1 MTTTSDPYPSACPMS
16 CSQHPSL
23 DCYMQC
29 NDECCES
36 RDGKRKWRTSALTA
50 KTKEKFGEANDD
62 LTDEERKRPKD
73 KPNVLDD
80 KVIES
85 QENSTKAHNAE
96 DVENVVS
103 DDVTDEGTKRPKHKP
118 DVLDDK
124 VIASQDNATQENN
137 VENAEKVTADD
148 LIDVERKPPN
158 PKPDAL
164 DDKVKTSQDNTDS
177 ITQASNSEIAENGI
191 SEDFIDEKKEEP
203 THKTNAL
210 DDKEMSSQDNTTQ
223 AHFEEDAANAIE
235 DDLTDELRK
244 RPKHKPNVLDV
255 KVTASYGN
263 TDSISEAS
271 NVENEENVTPDN
283 LFDKERKRPKDKP
296 SVLDEKGTTS
306 QGNTQAHNLEDAE
319 NIIAALK
326 KKIKSLQIRLKKKSR
341 PEEHNQLDKLLNDS
355 TESNEG
361 YNSTT
366 LNEGKQQSTTTS
378 HDLINDDD
386 QEPSNFDEGE
396 LHNALENNTRAT
408 LNESSY
414 NEENSASITNN
425 DKEPGVEHDALINDE
440 NRIKPTQSSSVQ
452 ITNEVIDDKEKL
464 NKNPA
469 TDIDDLEEKTAQESN
484 ENESS
489 SENKEPQAPSELGLY
504 SLKDSAIDPTE
515 ELLDEEAIDD
525 ASKFGRKRNL
535 IRKRKKPH

>member
-1 MTTTSDPYPSACPMS
+1 
-16 CSQHPSL
+16 
-23 DCYMQC
+23 MQC

-36 RDGKRKWRTSALTA
+36 RDGKRKWRTSALTT
-50 KTKEKFGEANDD
+50 KTKEKFGEVNDD

-73 KPNVLDD
+73 KPKVLED

-85 QENSTKAHNAE
+85 QENSTKAHNAK
-96 DVENVVS
+96 DVENAVS
-103 DDVTDEGTKRPKHKP
+103 DDLTDEGRKRPKHKP

-124 VIASQDNATQENN
+124 VIASQDNATQEHN

-148 LIDVERKPPN
+148 LIDVERKRPN
-158 PKPDAL
+158 PKHDAL

-191 SEDFIDEKKEEP
+191 SEDFIDEKKEQP
-203 THKTNAL
+203 THKINAL
-210 DDKEMSSQDNTTQ
+210 DDKEMTSQDNTTK

-263 TDSISEAS
+263 TDSIAEAS
-271 NVENEENVTPDN
+271 NVGNEENVIPDN
-283 LFDKERKRPKDKP
+283 LFDKEQKRPKDKP
-296 SVLDEKGTTS
+296 SVLDDKGATS

-319 NIIAALK
+319 NIIVALK

-341 PEEHNQLDKLLNDS
+341 PEENDQLDKLLNDS

-366 LNEGKQQSTTTS
+366 LNETELSSFDEKDNDRNDPEGKQQSTTTS
-378 HDLINDDD
+378 HDLIDDDD

-396 LHNALENNTRAT
+396 LHNALENNARAT
-408 LNESSY
+408 LNESSH
-414 NEENSASITNN
+414 NEENRASITNN

-440 NRIKPTQSSSVQ
+440 NRIKATQSSSVQ

-469 TDIDDLEEKTAQESN
+469 IDIDDLEEKTAQESN
-484 ENESS
+484 DNESS
-489 SENKEPQAPSELGLY
+489 SENNEPQAPSELGLY